1 MSVLTRML
9 VVLLAGAFI
18 FVPTAVLAAPSPTPA
33 LALDAPESVA
43 RGDAF
48 PALAVSDAPAK
59 SFTFRWLGK
68 TYEARAEQVSANT
81 AAGAAPR

>member
-1 MSVLTRML
+1 MSVLMR
-9 VVLLAGAFI
+9 VFVALLACSFFAGYT
-18 FVPTAVLAAPSPTPA
+18 PVLAAPSPAVA

-59 SFTFRWLGK
+59 SFTFRC
-68 TYEARAEQVSANT
+68 QC
-81 AAGAAPR
+81 